1 MVALSFSRYKRLSS
15 LYCAVRASLTMNS
28 RQTKMKRLPYIMAV
42 SALASILLSGHA
54 SAQKTYA
61 LGIGGGAAIPVGK
74 LSNTQTT
81 GYNGIVALALG
92 VAELPI
98 GVRLDGIYNSFSR
111 KNVTSPPTNTY
122 GFRIAGILG
131 NLIYAFPG
139 TTAKSYI
146 VAGGGLYNTK
156 FDIAGTKAENHWG
169 LNAGVGVTFGVGPV
183 ASFLE
188 SRYHFISREPTKGGV
203 IHFVPITLGV
213 MF

>member
-1 MVALSFSRYKRLSS
+1 
-15 LYCAVRASLTMNS
+15 
-28 RQTKMKRLPYIMAV
+28 MKRLPYILV
-42 SALASILLSGHA
+42 FVALASIVLSGQA
-54 SAQKTYA
+54 SGQKSYA

-81 GYNGIVALALG
+81 GFNGMVALALG

-98 GVRLDGIYNSFSR
+98 GVRFDAIYDSFSR
-111 KNVTSPPTNTY
+111 KDITSPPTSTY
-122 GFRIAGILG
+122 AFRIAGLLG

-139 TTAKSYI
+139 TTAKTYI

-169 LNAGVGVTFGVGPV
+169 LNAGLGVTFAVGPV

>member
-1 MVALSFSRYKRLSS
+1 
-15 LYCAVRASLTMNS
+15 
-28 RQTKMKRLPYIMAV
+28 MKRLLHVVAV
-42 SALASILLSGHA
+42 SAFVSIVFSGQASG
-54 SAQKTYA
+54 QKTYA
-61 LGIGGGAAIPVGK
+61 LAIGGGAAIPVGK
-74 LSNTQTT
+74 LSDTQTT
-81 GYNGIVALALG
+81 GFNGIVALALG

-98 GVRLDGIYNSFSR
+98 GVRFDAIYNNFSR
-111 KNVTSPPTNTY
+111 KTVTSSATSTY
-122 GFRIAGILG
+122 GFRIAGALG

-169 LNAGVGVTFGVGPV
+169 LNAGVGVTFAVGPV

-203 IHFVPITLGV
+203 MHFVPITLGV

>member
-1 MVALSFSRYKRLSS
+1 
-15 LYCAVRASLTMNS
+15 MNG
-28 RQTKMKRLPYIMAV
+28 LPRIMAV
-42 SALASILLSGHA
+42 SALASVVLSGQA
-54 SAQKTYA
+54 SGQKTYA

-74 LSNTQTT
+74 LSSSQTT
-81 GYNGIVALALG
+81 GFNGLVALALG

-98 GVRLDGIYNSFSR
+98 GVRFDGIYNSFSR
-111 KNVTSPPTNTY
+111 KTITSPPTNTY
-122 GFRIAGILG
+122 GFRIAGLLG
-131 NLIYAFPG
+131 NLVYAFPG

-156 FDIAGTKAENHWG
+156 FDTTGTKSENHWG
-169 LNAGVGVTFGVGPV
+169 LNAGVGVTFAVGPV

>member
-1 MVALSFSRYKRLSS
+1 VR
-15 LYCAVRASLTMNS
+15 VRASLYEFLVDI
-28 RQTKMKRLPYIMAV
+28 MKRFSHIIAV
-42 SALASILLSGHA
+42 SALASIVFSSQA

-74 LSNTQTT
+74 LSTTQTT
-81 GYNGIVALALG
+81 GFNGIVALALG

-98 GVRLDGIYNSFSR
+98 GVRFDGIYNSFSR
-111 KNVTSPPTNTY
+111 KNITSPPTNTY

-139 TTAKSYI
+139 TTAKTY
-146 VAGGGLYNTK
+146 VVTGGGWYNTK

-169 LNAGVGVTFGVGPV
+169 LNAGAGVTFAVGPV

-188 SRYHFISREPTKGGV
+188 SRYHFISREPAKGGV

>member
-1 MVALSFSRYKRLSS
+1 MPAIVSIAHYELL
-15 LYCAVRASLTMNS
+15 AD
-28 RQTKMKRLPYIMAV
+28 KMKRFPHIMGV
-42 SALASILLSGHA
+42 VALASIVLSGQA
-54 SAQKTYA
+54 SGQKTYA

-81 GYNGIVALALG
+81 GFNGIVALALG

-98 GVRLDGIYNSFSR
+98 GVRFDGIYNNFSR
-111 KNVTSPPTNTY
+111 KNITSPPTNTY
-122 GFRIAGILG
+122 GFRIAGLLG
-131 NLIYAFPG
+131 NLIYAFSG
-139 TTAKSYI
+139 TTAKGYI

-169 LNAGVGVTFGVGPV
+169 LNAGAGVTFAVGPV

-188 SRYHFISREPTKGGV
+188 SRYHFVSREPTKGGV